1 MTGICR
7 PCERRVLRR
16 FRMGTWTMCLEAVK
30 TSCGTLRYVPDRLRT
45 HEICEAA
52 VAEDPEVLTEL
63 WHTRCA
69 GKI

>member
-1 MTGICR
+1 
-7 PCERRVLRR
+7 
-16 FRMGTWTMCLEAVK
+16 MGTWTMCHEAVK

-52 VAEDPEVLTEL
+52 VAEDPEVLAEL